1 MQREIYLHD
10 NNKIRGMWKTKGISV
25 AIEKDERFVFLDSQT
40 NSSEFLFKA
49 IVGLIRPVAG

>member
-1 MQREIYLHD
+1 
-10 NNKIRGMWKTKGISV
+10 MWKTKGISI
-25 AIEKDERFVFLDSQT
+25 AFEKSERFVFLDSQL